1 MGEGA
6 RRPGAS
12 LGKKG
17 LEVMAGGTTVRCL
30 VSPAPVYGGQRKR
43 QVLRRLAVPLWA
55 STGMSVSLTDFSSPS
70 RIL

>member
-17 LEVMAGGTTVRCL
+17 LEVMAGGTTVRCM
-30 VSPAPVYGGQRKR
+30 VSPAQRKR

-55 STGMSVSLTDFSSPS
+55 STGMSVSLTDFASPS